1 MSELAI
7 QLNEKQQEA
16 VEIIEGP
23 VIVFAGAGTGKTRTL
38 TQRIVHMIESG
49 IRANNILA
57 ITFTNKA
64 TNEMRERLETS
75 LKEKVYGIT
84 ISTFHSLCARILRRD
99 IDSLGYDRHFN
110 ILDDEDQLKIISEAI
125 TNLDVD
131 KKKYTA
137 KYMRKVINNCKCFSM
152 KANFLTE
159 QRIFDEYER
168 LMKSYNSL
176 DFEDLLLKTF
186 ELFEKFPDVLEKYR
200 YYYRYVLV
208 DEFQDTNLIQYKIVK
223 LLTEESRNLFVV
235 GDDDQSIYSFR
246 GTNYENIKLF
256 KKDFPEFKMVILNEN
271 YRSTQ
276 KILDGANKLI
286 KNNQDRE
293 RKELFSKINGSI
305 TDVVVQQM
313 YDDRDEVDY
322 VITKIRELKKK
333 GVDYSEMAIIY
344 RSSVVSR
351 IFELAMVQNNIPY
364 KIFGGISYLRRREI
378 KDLIAYLKLII
389 NHDDINSF
397 RRIVNTPVR
406 GIGEKTVEKIIAK
419 KKELKISLFDA
430 IKSMKDEFKTKF
442 KVLEEFINIIEEL
455 FSLIENKTFD
465 EFFDILLEKT
475 NFLDSIKDDEDEKER
490 KENIEEFKS
499 VLLSIEDNGELATRR
514 EKLIYAFDEAVLS
527 DDKLQ
532 NQRQR
537 NDGVTLSTVH
547 SVKGLEFDT
556 VFIVA
561 FEDGIFPNLN
571 SFEDVDIEEERRIT
585 YVAVTRAKRHLFLLC
600 AKKRMLYGRIQKN
613 AQSLFLLEFIG
624 TKDKKENVKIEEF
637 EISQVDKNE
646 LVDKKEVSDEI
657 ENDNYEDTVYAVGD
671 FVNHKVYGDGIV
683 VSLDNKAGSIIGQI
697 CFTSQGTIKSF
708 DMSHPSIKKRRK

>member
-293 RKELFSKINGSI
+293 HKELFSKINGSI